1 MIHKFSTALTMSTHL
16 NIVNNMAMTAIW
28 LQYFEKN
35 LKILKKGIYTL
46 LGSLDILIWYSE
58 DSLKLLLAS
67 VVQVSG
73 VAPGPFVAR
82 LLVY

>member
-35 LKILKKGIYTL
+35 LKILKKGLYTL
-46 LGSLDILIWYSE
+46 LGSLDILI
-58 DSLKLLLAS
+58 
-67 VVQVSG
+67 
-73 VAPGPFVAR
+73 
-82 LLVY
+82 